1 MMRDSAK
8 ILVMVLMLAFVGT
21 AAAETTRW
29 VADDL
34 KVAVRSGPSTKH
46 RILRFI
52 ESGTPMVVLAQDDEA
67 GYSQVRTPDGTEG
80 WMLTEQ
86 LMDRRGARD
95 RLQRAQDRI
104 ESLQAERE
112 AANETISGLQDDIAR
127 LSNARTELEAQVA
140 GLQGELSELR
150 QVAADPITVSQEN
163 ETLRQALA
171 EEQLKVKT
179 LGQEV
184 ISLRDQSLK
193 EWFLI
198 GAGVSLGSL
207 FFGLIIPRIRWR
219 RRGWDDFR

>member
-1 MMRDSAK
+1 MRDSAK
-8 ILVMVLMLAFVGT
+8 ILAIVLMLGLVNT
-21 AAAETTRW
+21 AQAETTRW

-52 ESGTPMVVLAQDDEA
+52 ESGTPMAVLAQDDEV
-67 GYSQVRTPDGTEG
+67 GYTQVRTPDGTEG

-95 RLQRAQDRI
+95 RLQRAQERI
-104 ESLQAERE
+104 ESLQAERDASRESIAGLE
-112 AANETISGLQDDIAR
+112 ADIGRLAETK
-127 LSNARTELEAQVA
+127 TELEARVE
-140 GLQGELSELR
+140 GLKAELAELQ
-150 QVAADPITVSQEN
+150 QVAAEPIAVSQEN

-171 EEQLKVKT
+171 EEQLKVQT
-179 LGQEV
+179 LGKEV

-207 FFGLIIPRIRWR
+207 FLGLIIPRIRWR